1 MDSMV
6 DSEMDSVVKSEVES
20 CVEIRSGFCGG
31 F

>member
-20 CVEIRSGFCGG
+20 CVEIRNGFCGG